1 MEKIKTT
8 PDGVCPNCEEM
19 VVHGQALNCTD
30 CSGIF
35 HATCSKL
42 DRPDLPCSKTF
53 LDSFLKAKC
62 NFKWYCERCEIRRDS
77 AMKVSLSTLMSAL
90 SKNVEKLNNKMDE
103 LTEKSNPGTNQ
114 STGIPGVS
122 HGGAWSNPNAVQQLR
137 ASLVIKP
144 NTSEDKLDMK
154 ELSKIAVENNVQ
166 VSKIGVSTKGNTF
179 IHCASVKARDRLE
192 EKVKELTGHT
202 AHSLSDKE
210 PSISLVGL
218 TEELTKSELMEQIRE
233 QNPVMKTLT
242 DAGETFAILFIKKPT
257 DRYKHY
263 QVIARVSP
271 RIRDAIKSNW
281 NRLYIGIQAIKV
293 YDRFYVKRCNKCNQF
308 GHYAKDCNN
317 QKVCGVCCSE
327 DHESQGCPNKDTT
340 DMTTVKCINC
350 RKRGLEENGHKASW
364 FKCPAY
370 IEAQKKVR
378 GTIPYYDGPKNQ
390 NRPPL

>member
-1 MEKIKTT
+1 M
-8 PDGVCPNCEEM
+8 
-19 VVHGQALNCTD
+19 
-30 CSGIF
+30 
-35 HATCSKL
+35 
-42 DRPDLPCSKTF
+42 
-53 LDSFLKAKC
+53 
-62 NFKWYCERCEIRRDS
+62 Y
-77 AMKVSLSTLMSAL
+77 
-90 SKNVEKLNNKMDE
+90 
-103 LTEKSNPGTNQ
+103 
-114 STGIPGVS
+114 
-122 HGGAWSNPNAVQQLR
+122 
-137 ASLVIKP
+137 IKP
-144 NTSEDKLDMK
+144 NTPEDKLDMK
-154 ELSKIAVENNVQ
+154 KLSKIAVENNVQ

-281 NRLYIGIQAIKV
+281 NRLYIGVQAIKV

-308 GHYAKDCNN
+308 GHYA
-317 QKVCGVCCSE
+317 
-327 DHESQGCPNKDTT
+327 
-340 DMTTVKCINC
+340 
-350 RKRGLEENGHKASW
+350 
-364 FKCPAY
+364 
-370 IEAQKKVR
+370 
-378 GTIPYYDGPKNQ
+378 
-390 NRPPL
+390 